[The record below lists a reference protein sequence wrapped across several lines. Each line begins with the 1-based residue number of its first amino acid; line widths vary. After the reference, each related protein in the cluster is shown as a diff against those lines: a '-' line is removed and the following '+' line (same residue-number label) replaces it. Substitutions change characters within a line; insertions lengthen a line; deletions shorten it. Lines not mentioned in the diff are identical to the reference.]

1 MFDNIKPY
9 KPENNV
15 RVITATSLF
24 DGHDASI
31 NIMRRL
37 LMDTGV
43 EVIHLG
49 HNRSVNEIVD
59 AAIEEDVQG
68 IAISSYQ
75 GGHVEFFKYMID
87 LLKEKDA
94 SHIKIFG
101 GGGGVIVPDEIR
113 ELEEYGVTRIY
124 SPEDG
129 TSMGLQGIINDLVS
143 KIDFST
149 IDKDNI
155 NIDGLSSDNKL
166 KVANLISAVADTEF
180 HNDVY
185 LAGLKDLVKEK
196 IKDHLYEFIE
206 KFKIDIIVPENVL
219 TIPLNIPL
227 GMAITEIISE
237 IGVPTIAHHHDFFW
251 ERQNFLR
258 NAIWEYLNMSFPP
271 HLPNI
276 HHVII
281 NSSADNQLS
290 LRTGVS
296 ATIIPNVM
304 DFHNPPPP
312 LDEYASDVR
321 QALGIED
328 DELFILQPTRV
339 VKRKGIE
346 HAIELV
352 SRMDEKAKLVI
363 SHASGDE
370 GYDYENRIRDYSNLL
385 NVNTLFVSE
394 IINEERGLTEDGRKI
409 YTLDD
414 IYPHADLV
422 TYPSNFEGFG
432 NAFLEAIYFRKPI
445 VVNNYSIY
453 SMDIK
458 PKGFSVVEID
468 GYVTEEAVQLT
479 KKVLSNTE
487 YREKMIEHNYKIATR
502 YFSYAVLREK
512 LKILIDDC
520 IR

>member
-1 MFDNIKPY
+1 MIKY
-9 KPENNV
+9 KSGSTEKSVGFISTRLAGTDGVSLETEKWADVFREEGFTCYYFAGELDTPPEY
-15 RVITATSLF
+15 SY
-24 DGHDASI
+24 
-31 NIMRRL
+31 L
-37 LMDTGV
+37 LDIAHFKHP
-43 EVIHLG
+43 EIKDIYE
-49 HNRSVNEIVD
+49 NCFSVD
-59 AAIEEDVQG
+59 
-68 IAISSYQ
+68 
-75 GGHVEFFKYMID
+75 
-87 LLKEKDA
+87 
-94 SHIKIFG
+94 
-101 GGGGVIVPDEIR
+101 IR
-113 ELEEYGVTRIY
+113 GRYVTKK
-124 SPEDG
+124 
-129 TSMGLQGIINDLVS
+129 IND
-143 KIDFST
+143 I
-149 IDKDNI
+149 
-155 NIDGLSSDNKL
+155 
-166 KVANLISAVADTEF
+166 
-180 HNDVY
+180 
-185 LAGLKDLVKEK
+185 KEK